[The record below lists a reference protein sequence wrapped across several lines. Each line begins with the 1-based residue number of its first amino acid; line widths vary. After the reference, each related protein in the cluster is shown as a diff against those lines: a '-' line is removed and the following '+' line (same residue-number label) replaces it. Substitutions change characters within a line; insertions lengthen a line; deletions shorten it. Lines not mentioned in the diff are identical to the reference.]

1 MRFAATTVLAVVA
14 AMFLSGALALHT
26 LAAYESYGS
35 SAAGPTFVIGGL
47 PAGPNAD
54 ESAARISSIAQRLD
68 VDVLLTAADPQN
80 PDTTTRL
87 ISFRGTVE
95 LPVTPWLRYTI
106 EPVTDAAPSDLR
118 GYYTTSATGPLYDRL
133 LDELSA
139 AGFETQRVHI
149 SLATTVVSLTS
160 TSSALL
166 LVGTTL
172 AILVSTALHENA
184 RRSKADALRVLT
196 GWTAL
201 RIRQRRLVEIATMTA
216 VIVAIHV
223 VVAVCAWGFVGRF
236 RSPEVV
242 LPLIAGALVPTGF
255 VVVVVHALVSAAP
268 TPGRV
273 FEARSGGASR
283 RTEQI
288 APLGLRLAAVAL
300 LTVALSVGA
309 TAQATSLRIESWARS
324 HLDTADR
331 FGMGVGVAG
340 VTEPA
345 FDDALGPLARE
356 ELAAGRATL
365 SDAGMLPAVLI
376 TLSDPPSTLTSA
388 GHSTHVVSLETGT
401 EETDAAAIQAAFD
414 ETLAPSWTVARD
426 APPTYIH
433 ARATVSSAPTVAQRA
448 AVALDDGE
456 LPLEAVLTVPL
467 DLLPDTMLAISA
479 MNGYVL
485 FDDPSEIE
493 SRLHDAGAG
502 GLITAWQRSGD
513 DFAQASKEAAADGR
527 LAFTAAAGSLA
538 TVLTGVVASASAFCR
553 RRMNEVRV
561 LTLSG
566 RRPWMIDLPFTA
578 STALATAGVATLT
591 GLVLPSV
598 TPGITGLIIAA
609 VVIVDLA
616 TTTTTIALTRGRA
629 WSRVL
634 RRSREK
640 LVP

>member
-14 AMFLSGALALHT
+14 AMFLSGALALQT

-149 SLATTVVSLTS
+149 SLASSLAFVTS

-166 LVGTTL
+166 LLGTTL

-223 VVAVCAWGFVGRF
+223 VVAICAWGFIGRF

-255 VVVVVHALVSAAP
+255 VIVVHALVSAAP

-388 GHSTHVVSLETGT
+388 GHSTHVVSLETGA

-414 ETLAPSWTVARD
+414 ETLAPSWTVAGD
-426 APPTYIH
+426 APPPYIH
-433 ARATVSSAPTVAQRA
+433 ARATVSSAPTVAERA
-448 AVALDDGE
+448 AVPLDDGE

-513 DFAQASKEAAADGR
+513 EFAQASKEAAADGR
-527 LAFTAAAGSLA
+527 LALTAAAGSLA
-538 TVLTGVVASASAFCR
+538 TVLTGVAASASAFCR

-561 LTLSG
+561 LKLSG

-578 STALATAGVATLT
+578 STTLATAGVATLA
-591 GLVLPSV
+591 GLVFPSV

-616 TTTTTIALTRGRA
+616 TTTTTIALTRGRT

-640 LVP
+640 LVL